1 VEEPS
6 LKPPSQDPT
15 TFFYRVKDFKQNNS
29 QAKQVA
35 GFRPFYRVREVR
47 EYMVSGDFRLQ

>member
-35 GFRPFYRVREVR
+35 GFRPFYRVREVS